1 MAHGITKFSNTY
13 EKVEFFISIHSEL
26 CLFYVY
32 ISITL
37 SYLNLHLEVVC
48 LSCFW
53 KFTFP
58 HAKNEG
64 KYQIQ
69 CCKKF
74 MVWYRLV
81 IWNYKDLWVNRNFA
95 CFTPKYVAS
104 ANSVEEFEKPFCIS
118 LRIISR
124 FITSASS
131 DFIWYLFVGFNDI
144 LQHMQFFTK
153 LHNWMDSTIKVAKVY
168 LLQRNLYRKK

>member
-1 MAHGITKFSNTY
+1 M
-13 EKVEFFISIHSEL
+13 
-26 CLFYVY
+26 FY
-32 ISITL
+32 
-37 SYLNLHLEVVC
+37 
-48 LSCFW
+48 
-53 KFTFP
+53 
-58 HAKNEG
+58 AKN
-64 KYQIQ
+64 
-69 CCKKF
+69 
-74 MVWYRLV
+74 
-81 IWNYKDLWVNRNFA
+81 
-95 CFTPKYVAS
+95 VAS

-168 LLQRNLYRKK
+168 LLQRNLYRKNSPNTNIISNLNRLKTILNKVVTLVYRRLFLNIPVSQYHH